1 MPRARRSLL
10 CLQSLL
16 WVCTSPLLAESLQE
30 NSEFRLAN
38 QALHD
43 GLPGV
48 AAAKATRLLQQA
60 DWNPEDRKILAGF
73 AVESWVR
80 SKNGGS
86 ALAILAK
93 DPIAEQPFW
102 TAQAQVL
109 AGKSEQA
116 RELLEARL
124 NSGEASRLE
133 QLLLAQ
139 ILLGHNQS
147 GPARELLQ
155 NLSKPA
161 NNDIAKR
168 ARLMLD
174 ELDIQAGNYEVA
186 VKDLTRLTKSDEAHT
201 AELLRARGLLELNL
215 FPQAETSLRHL
226 VTSSGGGER
235 IHHSAAILLAET
247 NLRQGKTTECVE
259 SLVQFL
265 DNTQQS
271 QLWSE
276 AFDLLASALE
286 KDSLHSLPPDATL
299 RWITEGNTAQKQS
312 QKPSLNSIQTF
323 RGHAMLLLSRWLLN
337 QDRPLEALGL
347 LEAMIKLHQNHPQA
361 GDAMRLAL
369 ETYGKLKVD
378 SRVTELAAETRRRF
392 GSAQSA
398 MVDFVSG
405 GTAYARGDFPQATA
419 LFQTAA
425 NVATTLMER
434 RAALYNAGVTAL
446 QMGEI
451 ALYQSILG
459 QLEVVS
465 SGSPN
470 SKSVDTSADLELDR
484 ALALAAKGQSSA
496 IDEFHAFIEKYSDH
510 PRLAQAQVALAELLL
525 TQIPTDFP
533 AIEAALKAASELP
546 NLTEAQSQQIALTRL
561 WTLDKQGQ
569 LKVLTDTGSQFLK
582 TWPESPHA
590 ATVRMK
596 VADAFFRL
604 ENFANARTEFELVA
618 KESPNSPYTDTALY
632 FAGMAAAS
640 MMSDEGR
647 ESAINL
653 WQELAER
660 KGPLSIPARQQQAL
674 AKRRAGQELEALKL
688 LDSLL
693 TETNLPKDMRRSL
706 TCERAEI
713 LMLLGKSDPTQLDKA
728 ATSLQQLLRED
739 GLPYLWSSRAGYT
752 LAAVLNAANRTT
764 DALEAC
770 YDVVNA
776 KGFTGPANP
785 AEFRW
790 YYRAGFFGIELLES
804 TKEWEAAARLAEK
817 LAQSTGDRA
826 NEAKEHGTRIRLEH
840 FLWDNQ

>member
-1 MPRARRSLL
+1 MPCARRSLL
-10 CLQSLL
+10 FIPSLF
-16 WVCTSPLLAESLQE
+16 WVCTTPLSAEKLQE
-30 NSEFRLAN
+30 SREFRLAN
-38 QALHD
+38 QALHE

-48 AAAKATRLLQQA
+48 AATKATRLLEQR
-60 DWNPEDRKILAGF
+60 DWSEEDRRALAGF

-80 SKNGGS
+80 SKNGES

-93 DPIAEQPFW
+93 EKISEQPFW
-102 TAQAQVL
+102 TAQAQVQ
-109 AGKSEQA
+109 AGKPELA
-116 RELLEARL
+116 REILETRL
-124 NSGEASRLE
+124 NSGETSRLE

-139 ILLGHNQS
+139 ILLSQNQS
-147 GPARELLQ
+147 SPARELLQ
-155 NLSKPA
+155 NLTKPA
-161 NNDIAKR
+161 NNDISR
-168 ARLMLD
+168 QARLMLD
-174 ELDIQAGNYEVA
+174 ELDLQAGNYEAA
-186 VKDLTRLTKSDEAHT
+186 VKDLTRLTKRDEAHT

-226 VTSSGGGER
+226 LASPGGGER
-235 IHHSAAILLAET
+235 IHHTAAILLAET
-247 NLRQGKTTECVE
+247 QLRQGKTTEAIE
-259 SLVQFL
+259 TLVQFL
-265 DNTQQS
+265 DNTFQS

-276 AFDLLASALE
+276 AFDMLALALE
-286 KDSLHSLPPDATL
+286 KDALHSLPPDATL
-299 RWITEGNTAQKQS
+299 RWISEGNTAQKQA
-312 QKPSLNSIQTF
+312 QKPQLNVTETF
-323 RGHAMLLLSRWLLN
+323 RGHAMLLIARWLLN
-337 QDRPLEALGL
+337 QNRPLEAVGL
-347 LEAMIKLHQNHPQA
+347 LEAHIQLHQNHPQA
-361 GDAMRLAL
+361 GEAMRLAL
-369 ETYGKLKVD
+369 ETYGKLKAD
-378 SRVTELAAETRRRF
+378 ERVTYLAAETRRRF

-405 GTAYARGDFPQATA
+405 GTAYARGDYPQATT

-451 ALYQSILG
+451 ALYQSMLS

-470 SKSVDTSADLELDR
+470 NKSADTAADLELDR
-484 ALALAAKGQSSA
+484 ALALAAKEQSSA
-496 IDEFHAFIEKYSDH
+496 IEEFHTFIEKYPEH
-510 PRLAQAQVALAELLL
+510 PRLAQAQVALAESLL

-533 AIEAALKAASELP
+533 AIEAALKAASALP
-546 NLTEAQSQQIALTRL
+546 HLTETQSQQIALTRL
-561 WTLDKQGQ
+561 WVLDKQGQ
-569 LKVLTDTGSQFLK
+569 LKALTDVGSQFLK
-582 TWPESPHA
+582 TWPESSHA

-604 ENFANARTEFELVA
+604 ENFASARTEFELVA
-618 KESPNSPYTDTALY
+618 QENPNSPFTDTALY
-632 FAGMAAAS
+632 FAGMAAVS

-660 KGPLSIPARQQQAL
+660 GGPLSIPARQQQAL

-713 LMLLGKSDPTQLDKA
+713 LMLLGKADPAQLEKA
-728 ATSLQQLLRED
+728 VTSLRDLLKED
-739 GLPYLWSSRAGYT
+739 GLPYLWSARAGYT

-785 AEFRW
+785 AEYRW
-790 YYRAGFFGIELLES
+790 YYRAGFFGMELLES
-804 TKEWEAAARLAEK
+804 TKEWEAAAKLAEK
-817 LAQSTGDRA
+817 LALSTGDRA